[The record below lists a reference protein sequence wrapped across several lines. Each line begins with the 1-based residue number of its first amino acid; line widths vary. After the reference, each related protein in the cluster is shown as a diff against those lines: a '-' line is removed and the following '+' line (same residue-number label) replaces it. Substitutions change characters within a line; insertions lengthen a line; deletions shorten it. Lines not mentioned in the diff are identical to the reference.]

1 MAALT
6 DALDELRSLPSKAKQ
21 GLAFEKLMVNYFK
34 TDPVLRSEYDEVY
47 RWVDWPLNGGTSDQ
61 GIDLVARRREDG
73 RWAAVQCKFYAEST
87 TLQKQHLDSFFEA
100 SGRTFVN
107 SDGNREG
114 GALSLPIV

>member
-1 MAALT
+1 MAAHQPQPQGFFTIHMFVDSWCGTVSVMASLT

-87 TLQKQHLDSFFEA
+87 TF
-100 SGRTFVN
+100 GFV
-107 SDGNREG
+107 
-114 GALSLPIV
+114 L

>member
-1 MAALT
+1 MG
-6 DALDELRSLPSKAKQ
+6 
-21 GLAFEKLMVNYFK
+21 GLAVE
-34 TDPVLRSEYDEVY
+34 
-47 RWVDWPLNGGTSDQ
+47 WGTSDQ

-107 SDGNREG
+107 FDGNSGG